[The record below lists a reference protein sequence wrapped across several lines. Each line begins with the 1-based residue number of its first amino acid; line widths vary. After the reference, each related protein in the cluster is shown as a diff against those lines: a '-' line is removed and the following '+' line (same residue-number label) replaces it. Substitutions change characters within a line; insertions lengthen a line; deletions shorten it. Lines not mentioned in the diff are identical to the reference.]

1 METVCNK
8 LEKCMMEVKVTFT
21 TEEWKNAQEKA
32 LEKLAKNV
40 KIDGFR
46 QGKAPM
52 KMVKSRVG
60 GKAAILEEAT
70 DVVLK
75 KSYAAILLDNNI
87 QPVGQPQVQIDELT
101 EDVLKVTVTA
111 PVAPEVTLGQYKGLE
126 VKKGTVKVTKKEI
139 EAELANYQNQFAELI
154 IKEEGTVENG
164 DTAVIDFEGFK
175 DGVAFEGGKAENHSL
190 EIGSGS
196 FIPGFEEQVI
206 GMKVGGEEKEINV
219 TFPEEYQSAELA
231 GQEAVF
237 KVKVHEIKTKVL
249 PDIDDELAKDVNI
262 DGIETLA
269 DLETYTK
276 EQIKNKKQ
284 TEVESKFSDDIFNAV
299 IENTPLEVPEAM
311 IETET
316 QTMLREVEQNLSQQG
331 LNMELF
337 QQLTGKTMED
347 MKTEMSEQ
355 AEKRVKFN
363 LILAEIAKAENIEIS
378 DEEVDDEIKEIA
390 TYYGREFDEVKTIFE
405 AQMGQIKSDLATRK
419 AVQLIKDNVK

>member
-52 KMVKSRVG
+52 KMVKSRV

-139 EAELANYQNQFAELI
+139 EAELANYQNQFAELV

-196 FIPGFEEQVI
+196 FIPGFEEQVV
-206 GMKVGGEEKEINV
+206 GMKVGEEKEIHV

-347 MKTEMSEQ
+347 MKAEMSEQ

>member
-52 KMVKSRVG
+52 KMVKSRV

-206 GMKVGGEEKEINV
+206 GMKVGEEKEINV

-249 PDIDDELAKDVNI
+249 PDIGDELAKDVNI

>member
-52 KMVKSRVG
+52 KMVKSRV

-206 GMKVGGEEKEINV
+206 GMKVGEEKEINV

-405 AQMGQIKSDLATRK
+405 VQMGQIKSDLATRK

>member
-1 METVCNK
+1 M
-8 LEKCMMEVKVTFT
+8 TFT

-52 KMVKSRVG
+52 KMVKSRV

-139 EAELANYQNQFAELI
+139 EAELANYQNQFAELV

-196 FIPGFEEQVI
+196 FIPGFEEQVV
-206 GMKVGGEEKEINV
+206 GMKVGEEKEIHV

-347 MKTEMSEQ
+347 MKAEMSEQ